1 MLVTDHKA
9 MPSILWPYITISGLF
24 SIPVWPFQHS
34 RHQYKHSPNK
44 SLMAVIL
51 HIPVSPV
58 FYSEFKRRYQQT
70 HSRQSCWWWQRWWLE
85 RKRAITLTQTVMMV
99 PIVQVTS
106 VRCQEVGRMWN
117 MMDMYICF
125 LSKRWRYGFVYAMR
139 AYGGVGGWRYSSTH
153 SSPWR

>member
-9 MPSILWPYITISGLF
+9 MPSILWPHNSISGLF
-24 SIPVWPFQHS
+24 STPVWPWQHS
-34 RHQYKHSPNK
+34 RHQYKHSPSK

-51 HIPVSPV
+51 HMPVSPV

-85 RKRAITLTQTVMMV
+85 RKREITLTQTVMMV

-106 VRCQEVGRMWN
+106 VRCQEVGIMWN
-117 MMDMYICF
+117 MMHMYVFSEVKGEGMALCVP
-125 LSKRWRYGFVYAMR
+125 W
-139 AYGGVGGWRYSSTH
+139 GWRCSSTH
-153 SSPWR
+153 SSHWC